1 MNDQQRRWFR
11 LGLLTEL
18 VEKAPGK
25 LGRTAAMKLAFF
37 LQVVKGVPLGYHFR
51 LYTYGPFDS
60 EVLHDLGQAEA
71 LKALESNVV
80 SYPSGYGYELTL
92 GPASEAIKDKA
103 RSELAEFQ
111 GDVDW
116 VISEFGGQSAS
127 ELELLSTIVYAD
139 RDALGQGR
147 RIAFDDL
154 RRQVKDIKPH
164 FADDPIRQRIES
176 LASGGL
182 LRASG
187 PTGCPDHP

>member
-37 LQVVKGVPLGYHFR
+37 LQVVKDVPLGYNFR

-71 LKALESNVV
+71 LGAVKSNVV
-80 SYPSGYGYELTL
+80 SYPSGYGYELTP
-92 GPASEAIKDKA
+92 GPASETIKGKA
-103 RSELAEFQ
+103 QSELTAIQ
-111 GDVDW
+111 ADVEW
-116 VISEFGGQSAS
+116 VIAEFGGRSAS

-139 RDALGQGR
+139 RDALRQER
-147 RIAFDDL
+147 PISFDEL
-154 RRQVKDIKPH
+154 RRQVKAVKPH
-164 FADDPIRQRIES
+164 FADDHIMQKIES
-176 LASGGL
+176 LKSGGM
-182 LRASG
+182 LRASSL
-187 PTGCPDHP
+187 PR